1 MKEILFHGKRIDNGD
16 WVEGYYIELP
26 YGSLGATIFSNDDE
40 LVCEDTK
47 SYIIRVFTK
56 QHTNYSNSNPLQV
69 IECEKYEVIPET
81 VGQFTG
87 LTDKNGKKFF
97 EGDIVKFSHPA
108 FNKSQIGVISY
119 EMNETGFVLRYKG
132 DYSWI
137 AYTNEFYEVI
147 GNIYDNPELLEV
159 END

>member
-1 MKEILFHGKRIDNGD
+1 MNREIIFRGKRIDND
-16 WVEGYYIELP
+16 EWAEGYFFKIWNRTYLLWGMTGDVP
-26 YGSLGATIFSNDDE
+26 NM
-40 LVCEDTK
+40 V
-47 SYIIRVFTK
+47 
-56 QHTNYSNSNPLQV
+56 
-69 IECEKYEVIPET
+69 EVKPQT

-87 LTDKNGKKFF
+87 LTDKNGKKIF
-97 EGDIVKFSHPA
+97 EGNIVKFSHPA
-108 FNKSQIGVISY
+108 FNKSRIGMISY
-119 EMNETGFVLRYKG
+119 EMNETGFVLRHKG